1 MMVKGSVAMKRGRM
15 CLRLG
20 IVMLA
25 CAMLGGCSR
34 RAEIAGLVPIAG
46 IVMLDGAPLSDTD
59 VAIRF
64 HPDTAQGNASPY
76 IPTCSPDALGRFEMK
91 TNIYMGVHP
100 GWYRV
105 TVTDK
110 FSSLPFGE
118 QPVVKPLQ
126 WAKKYTDA
134 STTDLLIEV
143 RPNAPS
149 GSYDLHLTK

>member
-1 MMVKGSVAMKRGRM
+1 
-15 CLRLG
+15 
-20 IVMLA
+20 
-25 CAMLGGCSR
+25 
-34 RAEIAGLVPIAG
+34 
-46 IVMLDGAPLSDTD
+46 MLDGAPLSDAD

-91 TNIYMGVHP
+91 TNIYRGVLP

-105 TVTDK
+105 TVT
-110 FSSLPFGE
+110 STVGSLPFGE
-118 QPVVKPLQ
+118 QPVVKPLA

>member
-1 MMVKGSVAMKRGRM
+1 M
-15 CLRLG
+15 

-91 TNIYMGVHP
+91 TNIYRGVLP

-105 TVTDK
+105 TVT
-110 FSSLPFGE
+110 STVGSLPFGE
-118 QPVVKPLQ
+118 QPVVKPLA